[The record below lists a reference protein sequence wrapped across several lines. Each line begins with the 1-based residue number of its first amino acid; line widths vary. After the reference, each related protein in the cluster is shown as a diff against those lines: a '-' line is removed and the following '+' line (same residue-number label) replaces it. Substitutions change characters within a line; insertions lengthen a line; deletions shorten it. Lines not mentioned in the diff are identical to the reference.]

1 MTELR
6 QHNIIWSSLTPYTSP
21 VTDWYLIDVTTLLK
35 IHSPPTICCYICVRI
50 QSIWLIQ
57 CCTWSWRW
65 HTIYS
70 YSSWSRS
77 CYSWYTTRSTVGPGL
92 SGWFTNSYIHSSFCT
107 SYSKR
112 QHRLTICRISHFY
125 SKYELWMYSTV
136 NCNLT
141 CHKSI
146 RYKEKAMTKWKRSI
160 IVSQKIFSI
169 DLIYICQPEFNMM
182 TTACLSSNPRSI
194 ALLSIPRALQLS
206 IYNQIVVFG
215 T

>member
-70 YSSWSRS
+70 YSSRSRS
-77 CYSWYTTRSTVGPGL
+77 CCTWSDWWTNKSTGL

-107 SYSKR
+107 SYKQLVDR
-112 QHRLTICRISHFY
+112 ELPGLTAADINKKCTPYHTDRISSGYFH
-125 SKYELWMYSTV
+125 E
-136 NCNLT
+136 
-141 CHKSI
+141 
-146 RYKEKAMTKWKRSI
+146 
-160 IVSQKIFSI
+160 Q
-169 DLIYICQPEFNMM
+169 
-182 TTACLSSNPRSI
+182 
-194 ALLSIPRALQLS
+194 
-206 IYNQIVVFG
+206 
-215 T
+215 